1 MGPLRRRGQG
11 RGRTHTAAPPGWPA
25 RRRACP
31 PGPAEG
37 RSGRGRGEEYS
48 SPNAVG
54 VLWWFGRMPSPG
66 SPVDSAPSR
75 SAGIRSCVWPKRGPG
90 SELQRFP
97 SVDSCHLVPK
107 RIGKFNHRA
116 AYSTSAPPPRARVG
130 HPRRPSP
137 SPSHA
142 SSSPTSGSS
151 SLDEP
156 RSSSASSPNRHHRP
170 GRAPPQGH
178 PPLTQLGEH
187 VRLFPFLFKP
197 FNFFVHPTA
206 RLSGS
211 CEAARPGT
219 SHRGGPVGF
228 PLRRGLP

>member
-116 AYSTSAPPPRARVG
+116 AYSTSAPPPGPGWDAQGGPRQPQATPRPPPRPGPPPWTSPAPPPPRPRTGTTVRAER
-130 HPRRPSP
+130 PRR
-137 SPSHA
+137 A
-142 SSSPTSGSS
+142 T
-151 SLDEP
+151 
-156 RSSSASSPNRHHRP
+156 
-170 GRAPPQGH
+170 PP
-178 PPLTQLGEH
+178 PTQLGEH

-206 RLSGS
+206 RLSCS